1 MRLVITAIILIASSL
16 FAPAQTIDLM
26 PAQSQVLKGY
36 ERDSVIARMKQAPLH
51 HIEGVWQ
58 FVDEGATIAIEKF
71 NPDNISGV
79 QDNFYR
85 IVIIKSPMRAI
96 EPGTVMGY
104 VTSTAQRN
112 IYDAHIY
119 TSGGLSGLL
128 SKPKTFTLN
137 LSDDNLL
144 SFKEYKTEININ
156 LWRLLPYIHRVGI
169 SVKDTRPKGLDGCFR
184 VFPVSNKKP
193 LNPRYL

>member
-1 MRLVITAIILIASSL
+1 MRLLISAIILIASSI
-16 FAPAQTIDLM
+16 FAPAQIIDMM
-26 PAQSQVLKGY
+26 PAQSEVLKGY
-36 ERDSVIARMKQAPLH
+36 EKDSVIARMKQAPLH

-58 FVDEGATIAIEKF
+58 FVDDGATIAIEKF
-71 NPDNISGV
+71 NPDNISGT
-79 QDNFYR
+79 QSNFYR

-104 VTSTAQRN
+104 VISTAKRN
-112 IYDAHIY
+112 IFDAHIY

-128 SKPKTFTLN
+128 SMPKTFTLN

-144 SFKEYKTEININ
+144 SFNEYKTEININ
-156 LWRLLPYIHRVGI
+156 LWRLLPYIYRVGV
-169 SVKDTRPKGLDGCFR
+169 SVKNTRPKGLDGCFR
-184 VFPVSNKKP
+184 VFPASNQKP